1 MPNDGLRNRLVT
13 WRVRPGTGKPLKR
26 YRWWQFLSRSLM
38 TLTLGGHD
46 GSSTTYAVEVRH
58 MGDAVDGT
66 VRAHLYR
73 DGIHLSKSAVPA
85 RFAVPGGMIKVHAN
99 NFGLRYCNYVRDD
112 GTSTQ
117 LTPHNSSAEGW
128 RSRLHREYPTLSL
141 FMSVFSVVLIIPGA
155 CVALLKLA
163 ETLTQIPPVT
173 DAIGTFTSPIEL
185 SLTTTLIVGAAAIAG
200 STERALRLRTSWL
213 DSLAS

>member
-1 MPNDGLRNRLVT
+1 MSNDGLRNRWAT

-26 YRWWQFLSRSLM
+26 YRWWHFLNRSL
-38 TLTLGGHD
+38 TSLTLGHD
-46 GSSTTYAVEVRH
+46 GSATTYAVDVRH

-73 DGIHLSKSAVPA
+73 DGIHVSKSAVPA
-85 RFAVPGGMIKVHAN
+85 HFAVPGGIINVHAN

-112 GTSTQ
+112 SISTQ

-128 RSRLHREYPTLSL
+128 RARLHREHPALSL
-141 FMSVFSVVLIIPGA
+141 FISIFSVLLIIPGA

-163 ETLTQIPPVT
+163 EILTQIPPVT
-173 DAIGTFTSPIEL
+173 DAIGTFISPIEL
-185 SLTTTLIVGAAAIAG
+185 SLTATLTVGAAAIAG

-213 DSLAS
+213 DSLAN